1 MDPEQDSHEHFQ
13 HDDADGTSGTSLL
26 PLEPGDR
33 LEIETT
39 FASLEVRPVEVGG
52 RARIEVRGRH
62 SDAARVVVARDAATV
77 HVEVEPTAAH
87 VGGMIFGR
95 RAAGVR
101 LVAFV
106 PSHGLRMQLVT
117 SAGRLAISRLHDVEL
132 EVSADA
138 GAIDLDDVSGKLEL
152 VTSAGRIE
160 GRGLSGSIEAS
171 TDAGSIRLE
180 IAHLSPGRHAVTTS
194 VGSVRLELARDMPVQ
209 VSAHATMGSAR
220 VDVRSTPGAAAVL
233 EVNAELGSVRV
244 SESRRLYEPRAVE
257 APESPVVVAEG
268 PFRTA
273 SRPNAPIFDGTLD
286 RVLARVANGELAP
299 AAAADLLRALS
310 QG

>member
-1 MDPEQDSHEHFQ
+1 MSHEHFE
-13 HDDADGTSGTSLL
+13 HESDDESTSGTTLL

-39 FASLEVRPVEVGG
+39 FASLEVRPVETGG
-52 RARIEVRGRH
+52 PTRIEVRGRH
-62 SDAARVVVARDAATV
+62 SDAARVSVARDAGTV

-106 PSHGLRMQLVT
+106 PARGLRAQLVT
-117 SAGRLAISRLHDVEL
+117 SAGRMAIARLHDVEL
-132 EVSADA
+132 EISADA
-138 GAIDLDDVSGKLEL
+138 GTIDLEDISGKLEL

-180 IAHLSPGRHAVTTS
+180 IAHLAPGRHSVTTS
-194 VGSVRLELARDMPVQ
+194 VGSVRLDLARDMPVQ

-220 VDVRSTPGAAAVL
+220 VDVRSTAGAAAVL
-233 EVNAELGSVRV
+233 EVNADLGSVRV
-244 SESRRLYEPRAVE
+244 RESTRLYEPSAVE
-257 APESPVVVAEG
+257 AITHAPILAEG

-273 SRPNAPIFDGTLD
+273 ARPNAPIFDGTLD

>member
-1 MDPEQDSHEHFQ
+1 MHDHDHD
-13 HDDADGTSGTSLL
+13 HDDDHANEAAQGSYPL

-33 LEIETT
+33 LEIVST
-39 FASLEVRPVEVGG
+39 FASLEVRPIEAGG
-52 RARIEVRGRH
+52 AARVEVRGRH
-62 SDAARVVVARDAATV
+62 ADAARIVVGRDASTV

-87 VGGMIFGR
+87 VGGLIFGR
-95 RAAGVR
+95 RSQPVR
-101 LVAFV
+101 LLAFV
-106 PSHGLRMQLVT
+106 PVSGLRAQLVT
-117 SAGRLAISRLHDVEL
+117 SAGRMSISRLRGVDL

-138 GAIDLDDVSGKLEL
+138 GAIDLDDVEGRMQL

-160 GRGLSGSIEAS
+160 GRALSGSIEAS

-180 IAHLSPGRHAVTTS
+180 IAHLAPGRHSVTTS
-194 VGSVRLELARDMPVQ
+194 VGSVRLELARGLPVQ
-209 VSAHATMGSAR
+209 IEAHATMGSAR

-233 EVNAELGSVRV
+233 EANADLGSVRV
-244 SESRRLYEPRAVE
+244 RESARYYERPDTQDARIDM
-257 APESPVVVAEG
+257 PTQEG

-273 SRPNAPIFDGTLD
+273 ARTPIFDGTLD

-299 AAAADLLRALS
+299 QAAADLLRALS

>member
-1 MDPEQDSHEHFQ
+1 MTTPEIERDEAATHDSAQAVH
-13 HDDADGTSGTSLL
+13 AL

-33 LEIETT
+33 LEIETS
-39 FASLEVRPVEVGG
+39 FASLEVRPVEPGG
-52 RARIEVRGRH
+52 LPRIELRGRYA
-62 SDAARVVVARDAATV
+62 DAARVVVDRDASTV
-77 HVEVEPTAAH
+77 HVDVEPTVAH
-87 VGGMIFGR
+87 VGGLFFGR
-95 RAAGVR
+95 RAQPVR

-106 PSHGLRMQLVT
+106 PETGLRAQLVT
-117 SAGRLAISRLHDVEL
+117 SAGRIAVKRLREVEL
-132 EVSADA
+132 EMSADA
-138 GAIDLDDVSGKLEL
+138 GAIDLDDVEGRLQL

-160 GRGLSGSIEAS
+160 GRGIAGTIEAS

-180 IAHLSPGRHAVTTS
+180 IAHLAPGRHHVTTS
-194 VGSVRLELARDMPVQ
+194 LGSVRLELARGMPVQ

-220 VDVRSTPGAAAVL
+220 VDVRSTPGAAAQL

-244 SESRRLYEPRAVE
+244 RESSRHYERARDA
-257 APESPVVVAEG
+257 APPPAPLVSEG

-273 SRPNAPIFDGTLD
+273 QRGPMLDGTLE